1 LFLILKEGNYMRKV
15 ALGLALATTAL
26 SAPAM
31 ARDGQWYAG
40 IEGGLLIAEDTDLD
54 ITTTQP
60 VATVEGAVQINNNNP
75 GYDFDGIVGY
85 DFGGFRTEAEVAYKA
100 VQHDGLVARA
110 PGVPGGVGMGTSLGA
125 LNTNGQTDALS
136 FMVNGLLDFGDD
148 DGLQG
153 FVGAGIGVARVEVT
167 STLASPSWLDDSDTG
182 LAWQALAGVRAPIS
196 DNWDV
201 GLKYRYFNASGMEF
215 VDTRNRAVE
224 TDFKSHSLLGSLI
237 YNFGGAPVAPVVV
250 APPVVIA
257 PPKPPMVTPPK
268 PPVIAKPVCNT
279 APYIVYFD
287 HDKSN
292 LRPDA
297 ATVLDA
303 AAANYANCGNARV
316 MLAGH
321 ADRSGNATYNVGLS
335 NRRNDTVRGYLT
347 TKGVPSG
354 ALSAQGFGEGQNR
367 VPTADGVREP
377 QNRRV
382 EVVYGPGSG
391 M

>member
-1 LFLILKEGNYMRKV
+1 MRKV

-40 IEGGLLIAEDTDLD
+40 IEGGLMIAEDSDLD
-54 ITTTQP
+54 LTRVDVTFDD
-60 VATVEGAVQINNNNP
+60 AVQINNDNP
-75 GYDFDGIVGY
+75 GYDFDGIIGY
-85 DFGGFRTEAEVAYKA
+85 DFGGFRAEAEVAYKA
-100 VQHDGLVARA
+100 VQHDSLTASA
-110 PGVPGGVGMGTSLGA
+110 PGVDRGLTGTVAS
-125 LNTNGQTDALS
+125 NGQTDALS
-136 FMVNGLLDFGDD
+136 FMVNGLMDFGDD

-153 FVGAGIGVARVEVT
+153 FVGAGIGVARVEMT
-167 STLASPSWLDDSDTG
+167 STVAAPTWLDDSDTG

-201 GLKYRYFNASGMEF
+201 GIKYRYFNVNNMNY
-215 VDTRNRAVE
+215 VDGRNIAVE

-237 YNFGGAPVAPVVV
+237 YNFGGAPAPVVV
-250 APPVVIA
+250 APPVVID
-257 PPKPPMVTPPK
+257 PPK
-268 PPVIAKPVCNT
+268 PPVVQPPKPPVVTPTKPVCNT

-354 ALSAQGFGEGQNR
+354 AITAQGFGETQNR
-367 VPTADGVREP
+367 VRTEDGVREP

-382 EVVYGPGSG
+382 EITYGPGSG

>member
-1 LFLILKEGNYMRKV
+1 MRKV

-40 IEGGLLIAEDTDLD
+40 VEGGVMIVEDTELD
-54 ITTTQP
+54 VNNVDTM
-60 VATVEGAVQINNNNP
+60 VQIDGEDY

-100 VQHDGLVARA
+100 VRHDGLVVGA
-110 PGVPGGVGMGTSLGA
+110 PGIPASGPNGGLDTGVI
-125 LNTNGQTDALS
+125 NTNGRSDALS

-153 FVGAGIGVARVEVT
+153 FVGAGIGVARVELT
-167 STLASPSWLDDSDTG
+167 STYAAPSWLDDSDTG

-201 GLKYRYFNASGMEF
+201 GIKYRYFNANGMKF
-215 VDTRNRAVE
+215 VDSLNRDVE
-224 TDFKSHSLLGSLI
+224 GDFKSHSLLGSVI
-237 YNFGGAPVAPVVV
+237 YNFGGAPVVEPVKPVV
-250 APPVVIA
+250 PEVI
-257 PPKPPMVTPPK
+257 PPKPVEPKPLPPK
-268 PPVIAKPVCNT
+268 PLPPKPVCQT

-287 HDKSN
+287 WDKSN

-297 ATVLDA
+297 TATLDN

-321 ADRSGNATYNVGLS
+321 ADRSGSTTYNVGLS
-335 NRRNDTVRGYLT
+335 NRRNDAVKGYLVS
-347 TKGVPSG
+347 KGVPSG
-354 ALSAQGFGEGQNR
+354 AITATGYGETKNA
-367 VPTADGVREP
+367 VPTADGVREA

-382 EVVYGPGSG
+382 EVIYGPGSG

>member
-40 IEGGLLIAEDTDLD
+40 IEGGLMLVEDADLD
-54 ITTTQP
+54 INTT
-60 VATVEGAVQINNNNP
+60 EEAVQINHDNP

-85 DFGGFRTEAEVAYKA
+85 DFGGFRAEAEVAYKA
-100 VQHDGLVARA
+100 VQHDGVIARA
-110 PGVPGGVGMGTSLGA
+110 PGIPGSGPNNGLGVGA
-125 LNTNGQTDALS
+125 FDTNGQSDALS

-153 FVGAGIGVARVEVT
+153 FVGAGIGVARVEMT
-167 STLASPSWLDDSDTG
+167 STLANPSWLDDSDTG

-196 DNWDV
+196 NNWDV
-201 GLKYRYFNASGMEF
+201 GLKYRYFNASGMEY
-215 VDTRNRAVE
+215 VDSRNRAVE
-224 TDFKSHSLLGSLI
+224 GDFKSHSLLGSLI
-237 YNFGGAPVAPVVV
+237 YNFGGAPVAPVIV
-250 APPVVIA
+250 APPVV
-257 PPKPPMVTPPK
+257 VTPPK
-268 PPVIAKPVCNT
+268 PPVVMPPKPPVVVKPVCNT

-321 ADRSGNATYNVGLS
+321 ADRSGNVTYNVGLS

-347 TKGVPSG
+347 QKGVPSG
-354 ALSAQGFGEGQNR
+354 AMTAQGFGEGQNR
-367 VPTADGVREP
+367 VATVDGVREP

-382 EVVYGPGSG
+382 EVTYGPGSG

>member
-1 LFLILKEGNYMRKV
+1 MRKV

-40 IEGGLLIAEDTDLD
+40 IEGGVMVAEDSDLD
-54 ITTTQP
+54 VNTTT
-60 VATVEGAVQINNNNP
+60 EAVQINHDNP

-85 DFGGFRTEAEVAYKA
+85 DFGGFRAEAEVAYKA
-100 VQHDGLVARA
+100 VQHDGIVAKA
-110 PGVPGGVGMGTSLGA
+110 PGVPADGPNNGLATGA
-125 LNTNGQTDALS
+125 FDTNGQSDALS

-153 FVGAGIGVARVEVT
+153 FIGAGVGVARVEMT
-167 STLASPSWLDDSDTG
+167 STFASPTWLDDSDTG

-201 GLKYRYFNASGMEF
+201 GVKYRYFNASDMEY
-215 VDTRNRAVE
+215 VDINNRAING
-224 TDFKSHSLLGSLI
+224 DFKSHSLLGSVI
-237 YNFGGAPVAPVVV
+237 YNFGGAPAPV
-250 APPVVIA
+250 APPVV
-257 PPKPPMVTPPK
+257 VTPPPVVVTP
-268 PPVIAKPVCNT
+268 PPVRPQPPVVVEKPKPVCNT

-287 HDKSN
+287 HDQSV

-297 ATVLDA
+297 TTVLDS

-321 ADRSGNATYNVGLS
+321 ADRSGNAKYNVGLS

-347 TKGVPSG
+347 SKGVPAG
-354 ALSAQGFGEGQNR
+354 AISAQGMGEASNR
-367 VPTADGVREP
+367 VPTADGVKEA

-382 EVVYGPGSG
+382 EITYGPGSG